1 MHSAQKIQVYIEQ
14 SIQAMGAHT
23 AVPLEGFTLYLHQ
36 TDADPAENL
45 LLPRPNL
52 PAGAALERAIAVA
65 LSPCAERD
73 RQPHFSFLDLAAPQ
87 LAAALAAAGLTCRER
102 LPVLVAP
109 PAAAISLPPC
119 PEIALER
126 LSYRSPLAAI
136 RANLDVNALG
146 FDPDAAP
153 ASDEDARQF
162 REHLVASQAF
172 TLRERGEAVAAG
184 MYTAIHGG
192 VTELTGIATL
202 AGFRRRGFAKYLT
215 AAMAQA
221 ALNSGAELVFLISAT
236 AESAY
241 VYAQAGFAPCGERV
255 SYQGGAGA

>member
-1 MHSAQKIQVYIEQ
+1 MHIAQKIQVYIEQ
-14 SIQAMGAHT
+14 SIQALGAHT
-23 AVPLEGFTLYLHQ
+23 AIPLDGFTLYLHA

-52 PAGAALERAIAVA
+52 PAGAALERAIAGA
-65 LSPCAERD
+65 LAACAERG

-102 LPVLVAP
+102 QPVLVAP
-109 PAAAISLPPC
+109 PAEAINLPPR
-119 PEIALER
+119 PELAIER
-126 LSYRSPLAAI
+126 LTHRSPLAAI
-136 RANLDVNALG
+136 RTNLDVNAQG
-146 FDPDAAP
+146 FDPGATP
-153 ASDEDARQF
+153 ASDDDARQF
-162 REHLVASQAF
+162 RQHLVASRAF
-172 TLRERGEAVAAG
+172 TLREQGEPVAAG

-215 AAMAQA
+215 ASMAQA
-221 ALNSGAELVFLISAT
+221 ALKSSAELVFLIAAT

>member
-1 MHSAQKIQVYIEQ
+1 MHSAQKIQIYIAL

-23 AVPLEGFTLYLHQ
+23 AVPLDGFTLYLHP

-45 LLPRPNL
+45 LLPGPNL
-52 PAGAALERAIAVA
+52 PTGVALERAIAGA
-65 LSPCAERD
+65 LAACAEHG

-109 PAAAISLPPC
+109 PADAIDLPPR
-119 PEIALER
+119 PEIAIER
-126 LSYRSPLAAI
+126 LSHRSPLAAI
-136 RANLDVNALG
+136 RANLDVNAQG
-146 FDPDAAP
+146 FDPGAAP

-172 TLRERGEAVAAG
+172 TLRERGAAVAAG

-202 AGFRRRGFAKYLT
+202 EAFRRRGFAKYLT
-215 AAMAQA
+215 ASMAQV
-221 ALNSGAELVFLISAT
+221 ALKSGAELVFLIAAT

-241 VYAQAGFAPCGERV
+241 VYAQAGFAPCGERL
-255 SYQGGAGA
+255 SYQGGSGA